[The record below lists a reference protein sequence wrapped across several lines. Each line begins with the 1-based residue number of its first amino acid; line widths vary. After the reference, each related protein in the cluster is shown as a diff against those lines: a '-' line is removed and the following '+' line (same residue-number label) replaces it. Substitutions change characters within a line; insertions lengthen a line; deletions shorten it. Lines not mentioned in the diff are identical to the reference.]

1 MDFPLLMIFADNYFS
16 LLGLGLSE
24 WELVEEDS

>member
-1 MDFPLLMIFADNYFS
+1 MIFADNYFS